1 MVIVK
6 HEVVDTYA
14 SIYEFKTFWPNTEE
28 VIRRKFGA
36 SIEEIMNGDAGLD
49 LTDREL
55 IEAVLEEEPNKYILY
70 FDECEDAFIL
80 IEIKD

>member
-1 MVIVK
+1 MMEKITDLICIHRLWTK
-6 HEVVDTYA
+6 
-14 SIYEFKTFWPNTEE
+14 
-28 VIRRKFGA
+28 
-36 SIEEIMNGDAGLD
+36 EIMNGDAGLD